1 MKRFV
6 HPDGTEPYSVGTM
19 ARLCNIPPLLTGRIV
34 SELLEVG
41 VLTEVINRH
50 KRTNVRR
57 YLPAIDPNQL
67 TVGLLLTKIDQRGS
81 ENFKV
86 DETERFAPEW
96 QYVLRSRDGF
106 SNVTSQT
113 LVKDLPLGTEQ
124 KEL

>member
-1 MKRFV
+1 M
-6 HPDGTEPYSVGTM
+6 
-19 ARLCNIPPLLTGRIV
+19 
-34 SELLEVG
+34 
-41 VLTEVINRH
+41 
-50 KRTNVRR
+50 
-57 YLPAIDPNQL
+57 
-67 TVGLLLTKIDQRGS
+67 
-81 ENFKV
+81 